1 MAEVRRSDRLVCLTQ
16 LFLENPHTAVSLTDL
31 AERLGAAKSSLSE
44 DLAIVRAVFEQRG
57 IGTFETLTGA
67 AGGIR
72 YIPGVSETFAV
83 EFVRG
88 LQKELAEA
96 DRILPGGFLFMSDI
110 LGRPDVLDAAG
121 RLFAHRFAGAGAEAV
136 LTVETKGIPLAVSTA
151 RYLGLPI
158 VVVRRNQRVTEGSA
172 VSLNYVSGSDR
183 RIQTMS
189 LSRRSLREGSR
200 ALIIDDFMKAG
211 GTARALVELLAEF
224 HGRVAGIGVFT
235 ATLEPEKKL
244 VNDYVSLVDIG
255 QVDEEGRRVEI
266 LFGTYFRKESFRK
279 EG

>member
-1 MAEVRRSDRLVCLTQ
+1 MRRSDRLVCLTQ
-16 LFLENPHTAVSLTDL
+16 LFLQNPHTAVSLSDL

-44 DLAIVRAVFEQRG
+44 DLSIVRAVFEQQG
-57 IGTFETLTGA
+57 LGTFETATGA

-72 YIPGVSETFAV
+72 YIPGVSEAFAV
-83 EFVRG
+83 DFVRR
-88 LQKELAEA
+88 LQGELADGE
-96 DRILPGGFLFMSDI
+96 RILPGGFLFMSDI

-121 RLFAHRFAGAGAEAV
+121 RLFAHRFAGAGAEV
-136 LTVETKGIPLAVSTA
+136 VMTVETKGIPLAVSTA

-158 VVVRRNQRVTEGSA
+158 VVVRRNQRLTEGSA

-189 LSRRSLREGSR
+189 LSRRSLREGTR
-200 ALIIDDFMKAG
+200 ALIVDDFMKAG

-224 HGRVAGIGVFT
+224 GGEAVGIGVFT

-244 VNDYVSLVDIG
+244 VGEYVSLVDIG
-255 QVDEEGRRVEI
+255 RMDEENRRVETVR
-266 LFGTYFRKESFRK
+266 GTYFGR
-279 EG
+279 

>member
-1 MAEVRRSDRLVCLTQ
+1 MAGVRRSDRLVCLTQ
-16 LFLENPHTAVSLTDL
+16 LFLQNPHTAVSLSDL

-44 DLAIVRAVFEQRG
+44 DLSIVRAVFEQQG
-57 IGTFETLTGA
+57 LGTFETATGA

-72 YIPGVSETFAV
+72 YIPGVSEAFAV
-83 EFVRG
+83 DFVRR
-88 LQKELAEA
+88 LQGELADGE
-96 DRILPGGFLFMSDI
+96 RILPGGFLFMSDI

-121 RLFAHRFAGAGAEAV
+121 RLFAHRFAGAGAEV
-136 LTVETKGIPLAVSTA
+136 VMTVETKGIPLAVSTA

-158 VVVRRNQRVTEGSA
+158 VVVRRNQRLTEGSA

-200 ALIIDDFMKAG
+200 ALIVDDFMKAG

-224 HGRVAGIGVFT
+224 GGEAVGIGVFT

-244 VNDYVSLVDIG
+244 VSEYVSLVDIG
-255 QVDEEGRRVEI
+255 RMDEEKRRVETVR
-266 LFGTYFRKESFRK
+266 GTYFGR
-279 EG
+279 